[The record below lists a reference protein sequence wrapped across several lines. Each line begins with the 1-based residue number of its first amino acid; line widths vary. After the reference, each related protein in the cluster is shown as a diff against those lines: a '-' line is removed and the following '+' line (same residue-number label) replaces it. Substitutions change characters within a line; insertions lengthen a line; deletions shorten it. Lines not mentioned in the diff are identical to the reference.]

1 MKLIPSLRILN
12 TVTTEIKD
20 KFSPVFILN
29 QKAPVF
35 LSIDDQNSGNQIGL
49 VKIVGNE
56 EIFRLESVSLFENN
70 AYLLVASLSGEIGL
84 SMYDSRSWISEYKL
98 TTQPELYKYLE
109 IVRLTVELFDFL
121 NTLVTIKD
129 TIFSYVSEEK
139 IANFN
144 RIKASSLS

>member
-35 LSIDDQNSGNQIGL
+35 LSIDDPESGNQIGL

-56 EIFRLESVSLFENN
+56 EILRLESVSIFENN
-70 AYLLVASLSGEIGL
+70 SYLLVASLSGEIGL
-84 SMYDSRSWISEYKL
+84 SFYDSRSWISEYRINNKI
-98 TTQPELYKYLE
+98 ELHKVLQ
-109 IVRLTVELFDFL
+109 VLNVTVDLYEFL
-121 NTLVTIKD
+121 NGLVTIKD

-139 IANFN
+139 INQFN